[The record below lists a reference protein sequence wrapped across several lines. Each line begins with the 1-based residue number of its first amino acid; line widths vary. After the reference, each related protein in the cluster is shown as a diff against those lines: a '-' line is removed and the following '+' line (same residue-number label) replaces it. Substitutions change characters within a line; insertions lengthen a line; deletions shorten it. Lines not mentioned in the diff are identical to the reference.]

1 MNTTCFE
8 VSIADHIAHIVLN
21 RPEKRNSMITAFWD
35 ELPLV
40 ISALEQDDS
49 VRVIVISSTGPH
61 FTAGIDTAVFASN
74 ETPNEDPRE
83 VEHQKRRHGARFYDN
98 VLRMQRTFNCL
109 EECRVPVLA
118 AIQGGAIGGGVDLI
132 TACDMRYMS
141 KDGFLTIFEIN
152 IGMTADVGTFPRI
165 TKLIPEGI
173 ARELAYT
180 GRRMG
185 AQEAKDIG
193 LVNAVFD
200 THEELL
206 AGVMEIAH
214 EITKKAP
221 IAIYGSKR
229 LITYSRDHSTA
240 DSLDYISIWNAS
252 MLNSAEVREAMSAA
266 GEKREGDFASLPPK
280 KLTMSTTVS

>member
-1 MNTTCFE
+1 MKTTCFD

-35 ELPLV
+35 ELPAV
-40 ISALEQDDS
+40 ISELEQDDS

-61 FTAGIDTAVFASN
+61 FTAGIDTAVFASSKA
-74 ETPNEDPRE
+74 TTDDQRE
-83 VEHQKRRHGARFYDN
+83 LEHQKRRHGARFYDN

-185 AQEAKDIG
+185 AQEAKELG

-200 THEELL
+200 SHEELL
-206 AGVMEIAH
+206 AGVMDVAR

-252 MLNSAEVREAMSAA
+252 MLSSAEVREAMAAA

-280 KLTMSTTVS
+280 KQTMSDTVA